1 VTGSLERTLDRIRAC
16 GVLPVVELPDGT
28 DPIAVVDAL
37 LGARIDA
44 IEITLRTAGAIDAI
58 RAIRSAR
65 PDVLVVAGT
74 VLSTDQLDTA
84 VGAGAGLVV
93 SPGFSERV
101 VDHAFERGVDF
112 LPGVST
118 PTEVEMGLARGLDTF
133 KFFPAEAAGGR
144 RWLAALGGPYPQVRF
159 VPTGGIDAATLPGY
173 LELPSVLACGGSW
186 LVSRRLLDDGD
197 METVRRLAQ
206 EARIIV
212 SRVRPWAGL
221 SPVAHGQ

>member
-1 VTGSLERTLDRIRAC
+1 MTGGLAQTLDRIRAC
-16 GVLPVVELPDGT
+16 GVLPVVEIPDGT
-28 DPIAVVDAL
+28 DPIALVDAL

-74 VLSTDQLDTA
+74 VLSTDQLDAA
-84 VGAGAGLVV
+84 VGAGVGLVV

-101 VDHAFERGVDF
+101 VDHALEHGIDIM
-112 LPGVST
+112 PGVST
-118 PTEVEMGLARGLDTF
+118 PTEVEIGLARGLDTF

-144 RWLAALGGPYPQVRF
+144 RWLAAVGGPYPQIRF
-159 VPTGGIDAATLPGY
+159 VPTGGIDATTLPGY

-186 LVSRRLLDDGD
+186 LVSRRLLEDGD

-212 SRVRPWAGL
+212 NRVRPRADS
-221 SPVAHGQ
+221 SPVAQGR